1 MSRHPVEFT
10 EGSVLQTS
18 TLFEFDVH
26 LNNKKEEQK
35 KKKKKRFHVHLM
47 CHKCSITTVAW
58 EERKTNGLIYTDQPQ
73 Y

>member
-26 LNNKKEEQK
+26 LNDKKEEQ
-35 KKKKKRFHVHLM
+35 KKRFHVHLM
-47 CHKCSITTVAW
+47 SHKCGITTIAW
-58 EERKTNGLIYTDQPQ
+58 EERKTNGLICTDQPQ